1 MKVRSGFVSNSSSSS
16 FIISGDNIK
25 KAQELID
32 AKGGYDYYELDG
44 KLYTSFI
51 SDCDDFYE
59 EMSALTDDT
68 IEGSH
73 GSPYDEDAFVE
84 LEGDR
89 GFGCVYI
96 LKDVILGSEKTKLY
110 NELFALD
117 NPEVHAIL
125 KKYERVWEYEI
136 EKWLCK

>member
-1 MKVRSGFVSNSSSSS
+1 MKVRNGFVSNSSSSS

-51 SDCDDFYE
+51 SDCDDFYNK
-59 EMSALTDDT
+59 MSELTDET

-96 LKDVILGSEKTKLY
+96 KKDVILGSEKTKLY
-110 NELFALD
+110 NELFTLD

-125 KKYERVWEYEI
+125 KKYKRVWEYEI